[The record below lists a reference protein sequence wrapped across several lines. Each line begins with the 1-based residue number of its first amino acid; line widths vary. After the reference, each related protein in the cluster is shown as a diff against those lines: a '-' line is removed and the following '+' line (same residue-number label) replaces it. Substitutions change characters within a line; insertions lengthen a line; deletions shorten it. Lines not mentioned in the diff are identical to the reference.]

1 MKNSTIFGILD
12 AVFLLTHQ
20 FLNTLPYPNPFE
32 DFEGGSKILEKVDGA
47 IVFAEVCFSY
57 PKRPDALVLKNVS
70 VTVPAGCTTAF
81 VGSSGSGK
89 ILGVEDFGDRNKD
102 RRYEKMKNIC
112 SFPFLSIG
120 LGCMMYHCNHYISID
135 RYISEE
141 YLPAWHIMIQALYN
155 RVLHYLINSIV

>member
-1 MKNSTIFGILD
+1 MESIGHLKGELVKNSTIFGILD

-20 FLNTLPYPNPFE
+20 LLNTLPYPNP
-32 DFEGGSKILEKVDGA
+32 FEGGSKILEKVDGA

-89 ILGVEDFGDRNKD
+89 ILGVEDFGARKRDRK
-102 RRYEKMKNIC
+102 YEKMKNIC
-112 SFPFLSIG
+112 SFLFFEHWIG
-120 LGCMMYHCNHYISID
+120 MHGVSL
-135 RYISEE
+135 
-141 YLPAWHIMIQALYN
+141 
-155 RVLHYLINSIV
+155 